1 VQGLANFASQIADG
15 IAVALPALCYLAACC
30 LFLFAAWGL
39 WQQSQLH
46 NPFRGRPWL
55 PWVSL
60 VLCGVFASFDRF
72 LTMAN
77 VSAGT
82 NLAVS
87 LTSYSASAPVNA
99 SNILG
104 NTPGDTVINV
114 VQLFQGFFQAFGAIC
129 IFFALLAWRAVI
141 NGQSN
146 RSQGGCFIQFV
157 FGTMCMNM
165 LTIAQWLAGTFQ
177 VNS

>member
-1 VQGLANFASQIADG
+1 MQGLVNFASTIGDA
-15 IAVALPALCYLAACC
+15 IAVALPALCFLAACG

-39 WQQSQLH
+39 WQQSQPH

-60 VLCGVFASFDRF
+60 VLCGVFASFDKF

-87 LTSYSASAPVNA
+87 LTSYTASTAPNA

-104 NTPGDTVINV
+104 NTPGDTVLNV
-114 VQLFQGFFQAFGAIC
+114 VQLFRGFFQAFGAIC
-129 IFFALLAWRAVI
+129 IFFALMAWRAVI
-141 NGQSN
+141 NGHSN
-146 RSQGGCFIQFV
+146 RSQGGCFIQFA
-157 FGTMCMNM
+157 FGTMCMNV
-165 LTIAQWLAGTFQ
+165 LTIAQWLVGTFQ

>member
-1 VQGLANFASQIADG
+1 MQGLVNFASQIGDA
-15 IAVALPALCYLAACC
+15 IAVALPALCYLTAAC

-39 WQQSQLH
+39 WQQSQPH

-60 VLCGVFASFDRF
+60 LLCGVFAGFDRF
-72 LTMAN
+72 LSMAN

-87 LTSYSASAPVNA
+87 LTSYSASAVPNA

-114 VQLFQGFFQAFGAIC
+114 VQLFQGFFQSFGAIC
-129 IFFALLAWRAVI
+129 IFFALLAWRAAI
-141 NGQSN
+141 NGQTN
-146 RSQGGCFIQFV
+146 RSQGGCFVQFA
-157 FGTMCMNM
+157 FGTMCMNI
-165 LTIAQWLAGTFQ
+165 LTIAQWLVGTFQ